1 MQKYFI
7 TPIKKRSFLSVFLR
21 TKPQYAVIKLTCCF
35 LAFISANSVANT
47 VANTVISATEQVKKV
62 EVPRLWQLV
71 DYYDVNHPVIGRK
84 GMVVSQKRIASEVG
98 ADILRRGGNAIDAAV
113 AVGFALTVVLP
124 RAGNLA
130 GGGFM
135 LVHLAEQDKTIAI
148 DYRETAPSSAYRDVF
163 LDVQGNPVVN
173 KSLKTLSASGV
184 PGTVAGLYYAL
195 EHYGSMSWSEVI
207 KPAEKL
213 ARNGVVVDDDMAR
226 FFYKDQIFLS
236 RTAETCR
243 VFLKENCLPY
253 QAGDLFIQE
262 DLANSLAYLREHGKA
277 GFYQGEI
284 AKKMVAI
291 MEQGDG
297 LITAKDLADYTVKE
311 EAPIRGTFNGY
322 EILTMPP
329 PSSGGVHLIQ
339 MLNMLE
345 ALNLDNIQ
353 QGSAAMIHQQT
364 EIFKRAFADRST
376 FLGDPDFVQV
386 PSKGLTSKKY
396 AQDLSKSIK
405 RNKITPSTDIKA
417 GEPSKYESP
426 DTTHFSVMDAAGN
439 VVSNTYTLNH
449 NYGSGITIPGT
460 GILLNNTMDDFS
472 LKPGSPNSYGL
483 IGGKANAIAANKRPL
498 SSMTPTIVLKDGKPY
513 IATGTP
519 GGSKIITAVFQQ
531 LVNVLY
537 FEMNIAEATNA
548 PRVHHQWQPDILYVE
563 RNTPADTVDNLKAQ
577 GYTVVVSSS
586 LGSLQS
592 IMRHNGVFLGAA
604 DPRRPGAAAIA
615 VDIINERVNKQ

>member
-1 MQKYFI
+1 MQNNFI
-7 TPIKKRSFLSVFLR
+7 TNIDNRLLSSASLLTKQRYSPIKL
-21 TKPQYAVIKLTCCF
+21 ACCF
-35 LAFISANSVANT
+35 LAFIATNSIANT
-47 VANTVISATEQVKKV
+47 PTEAIKKV
-62 EVPRLWQLV
+62 ETPRLWQLV
-71 DYYDVNHPVIGRK
+71 DYYDINHPVIGRK

-98 ADILRRGGNAIDAAV
+98 ADILRQGGNAIDAAV
-113 AVGFALTVVLP
+113 AVGFALSVILP

-135 LVHLAEQDKTIAI
+135 LVHLADKDKTIAI
-148 DYRETAPSSAYRDVF
+148 DYRETAPALAYQDVF
-163 LDVQGNPVVN
+163 LDEYGHPIVN

-184 PGTVAGLYYAL
+184 PGTVAGLHYAL
-195 EHYGSMSWSEVI
+195 ENYGSMSWSEVI

-213 ARNGVVVDDDMAR
+213 ARHGIVVDDDMAR
-226 FFYKDQIFLS
+226 FFYKDQMFLS

-243 VFLKENCLPY
+243 IFLKENCQPY
-253 QAGDLFIQE
+253 LAGDIFIQE
-262 DLANSLAYLREHGKA
+262 DLANSLVYLQKQGKA
-277 GFYQGEI
+277 GFYQGDI
-284 AKKMVAI
+284 AKKLVAA

-311 EAPIRGTFNGY
+311 VAPIRGTFKGY

-345 ALNLDNIQ
+345 TFNLDGIQ
-353 QGSAAMIHQQT
+353 QGSAAMIHLQA
-364 EIFKRAFADRST
+364 EIFKRAYADRST

-386 PSKGLTSKKY
+386 PSEGLTSKEY
-396 AQDLSKSIK
+396 AQALSKNIK
-405 RNKITPSTDIKA
+405 LNKITPSSAIKA
-417 GEPSKYESP
+417 GEPNKYESP

-472 LKPGSPNSYGL
+472 AKPGSPNSYGL
-483 IGGKANAIAANKRPL
+483 IGGKANAIEANKRPL
-498 SSMTPTIVLKDGKPY
+498 SSMTPTIVLKDGEPY

-531 LVNVLY
+531 LVNVLNY
-537 FEMNIAEATNA
+537 KLNIAEATNA

-563 RNTPADTVDNLKAQ
+563 RNTPSDTIKLLKAQ
-577 GYTVVVSSS
+577 GYTVEVSSS

-592 IMRHNGVFLGAA
+592 IMKHNGVFLGAA
-604 DPRRPGAAAIA
+604 DPRRPGSAAIA
-615 VDIINERVNKQ
+615 VDKIEK